1 MYREDAARRLATDA
15 AAGRRYDLVLVDPPY
30 RMLSKFQPMLATHLP
45 SVVAP
50 DGLVVVESEAKEEPE
65 LPLPLRTSRRYGSTR
80 VSLFEGYAVSDSSP
94 VTAICPGSY
103 DPVTN
108 GHLDII
114 TRAAGIFERVVV
126 GVVRDPQ
133 HKKAM
138 FSVEERVQFL
148 RDALADHDNIEVEV
162 FAELVVEFARAWGAK
177 TMVKGLRAISDF
189 EWEFQMHH
197 LNRNLAPEVETM
209 YLMSSPQ
216 YSFLS
221 SSGVKEVASFGG
233 DVRDLVPEPVAK
245 RFREMFP
252 RPKGGAP
259 VSPQE

>member
-1 MYREDAARRLATDA
+1 
-15 AAGRRYDLVLVDPPY
+15 
-30 RMLSKFQPMLATHLP
+30 
-45 SVVAP
+45 
-50 DGLVVVESEAKEEPE
+50 
-65 LPLPLRTSRRYGSTR
+65 
-80 VSLFEGYAVSDSSP
+80 VSSADP
-94 VTAICPGSY
+94 VTCICPGSY
-103 DPVTN
+103 DPVTH

-114 TRAAGIFERVVV
+114 RRAAGIFERVIV

-133 HKKAM
+133 HKSTL
-138 FSVEERVQFL
+138 FSVDERVGFL
-148 RDALADHDNIEVEV
+148 REALADVPNVEVEV
-162 FAELVVEFARAWGAK
+162 FSDLVVEFARRFGAR

-233 DVRDLVPEPVAK
+233 NVDDLVPEPVAR
-245 RFREMFP
+245 RFRELFP
-252 RPKGGAP
+252 QGRPGAP

>member
-1 MYREDAARRLATDA
+1 M
-15 AAGRRYDLVLVDPPY
+15 
-30 RMLSKFQPMLATHLP
+30 S
-45 SVVAP
+45 S
-50 DGLVVVESEAKEEPE
+50 
-65 LPLPLRTSRRYGSTR
+65 
-80 VSLFEGYAVSDSSP
+80 SDP
-94 VTAICPGSY
+94 VTCICPGSY

-114 TRAAGIFERVVV
+114 RRAAGIFERVIV

-133 HKKAM
+133 HKATM
-138 FSVEERVQFL
+138 FSVDERVAFL
-148 RDALADHDNIEVEV
+148 REALADVPNVEVEV
-162 FAELVVEFARAWGAK
+162 FSDLVVEFARRFGAR

-209 YLMSSPQ
+209 YLMSSPR

-233 DVRDLVPEPVAK
+233 NVDDLVPEPVAR
-245 RFREMFP
+245 RFRELFP
-252 RPKGGAP
+252 QGRPGAP

>member
-1 MYREDAARRLATDA
+1 
-15 AAGRRYDLVLVDPPY
+15 
-30 RMLSKFQPMLATHLP
+30 
-45 SVVAP
+45 
-50 DGLVVVESEAKEEPE
+50 
-65 LPLPLRTSRRYGSTR
+65 
-80 VSLFEGYAVSDSSP
+80 VSSADP
-94 VTAICPGSY
+94 VTCICPGSY
-103 DPVTN
+103 DPVTH

-114 TRAAGIFERVVV
+114 RRAATIFERVIV

-133 HKKAM
+133 HKSTM
-138 FSVEERVQFL
+138 FSVDERVGFL
-148 RDALADHDNIEVEV
+148 REALADVPNVQVEV
-162 FAELVVEFARAWGAK
+162 FSDLVVEFARRFGAR

-233 DVRDLVPEPVAK
+233 SVDDLVPEPVAR
-245 RFREMFP
+245 RFRELFP
-252 RPKGGAP
+252 QGRPGAP

>member
-1 MYREDAARRLATDA
+1 M
-15 AAGRRYDLVLVDPPY
+15 
-30 RMLSKFQPMLATHLP
+30 
-45 SVVAP
+45 
-50 DGLVVVESEAKEEPE
+50 
-65 LPLPLRTSRRYGSTR
+65 
-80 VSLFEGYAVSDSSP
+80 SDSEP
-94 VTAICPGSY
+94 VTCICPGSY

-114 TRAAGIFERVVV
+114 RRTAGIFERVVV

-133 HKKAM
+133 HKATM
-138 FSVEERVQFL
+138 FSVDERVAFL
-148 RDALADHDNIEVEV
+148 REALADVPNVQVEV
-162 FAELVVEFARAWGAK
+162 FSDLVVEFARRFGAR

-233 DVRDLVPEPVAK
+233 NVDDLVPEAVAR
-245 RFREMFP
+245 RFRELFP
-252 RPKGGAP
+252 QGRPGAP

>member
-1 MYREDAARRLATDA
+1 
-15 AAGRRYDLVLVDPPY
+15 V
-30 RMLSKFQPMLATHLP
+30 SN
-45 SVVAP
+45 
-50 DGLVVVESEAKEEPE
+50 SE
-65 LPLPLRTSRRYGSTR
+65 
-80 VSLFEGYAVSDSSP
+80 P
-94 VTAICPGSY
+94 VTCICPGSY

-114 TRAAGIFERVVV
+114 RRAAGIFERVIV

-133 HKKAM
+133 HKSTL
-138 FSVEERVQFL
+138 FSVDERVAFL
-148 RDALADHDNIEVEV
+148 REALADVGNVQVEV
-162 FAELVVEFARAWGAK
+162 FSDLVVEFARRFGAR

-233 DVRDLVPEPVAK
+233 NVDALVPGPVAK
-245 RFREMFP
+245 RFRELFP
-252 RPKGGAP
+252 QGRPGAP